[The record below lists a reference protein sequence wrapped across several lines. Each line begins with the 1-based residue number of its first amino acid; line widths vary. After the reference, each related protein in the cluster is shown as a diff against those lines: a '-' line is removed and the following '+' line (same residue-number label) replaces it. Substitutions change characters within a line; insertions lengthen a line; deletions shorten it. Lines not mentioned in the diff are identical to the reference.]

1 MAEAKPDIDVDAFA
15 RVDMRVGVVQ
25 EVQPFPEAR
34 KPAWRLRVDF
44 GPELGERWTSAQ
56 VTNYA
61 ADELVG
67 RRVIAAV
74 NLGTRRI
81 AGFDS
86 AFLLLGAVQADGTVV
101 LLDVADDAA
110 PGSPVA

>member
-74 NLGTRRI
+74 NLGARRI
-81 AGFDS
+81 AGFES
-86 AFLLLGAVQADGTVV
+86 AFLLLGAVQPDGTVV
-101 LLDVADDAA
+101 LLDVTDDAA